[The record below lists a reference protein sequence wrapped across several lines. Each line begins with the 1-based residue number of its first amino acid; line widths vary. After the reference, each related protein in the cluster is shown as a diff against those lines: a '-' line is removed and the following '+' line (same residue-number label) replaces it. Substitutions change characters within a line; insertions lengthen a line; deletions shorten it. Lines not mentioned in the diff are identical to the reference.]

1 MKATILIALI
11 MMSISS
17 ITLGQDTTPI
27 EIKGVVKDN
36 KGTALQSIT
45 VTEKGT
51 TNAAVT
57 NVIGEFIIKVK
68 TAPATLVFS
77 GIGFQSQELKPGER
91 KLLSVVMTDDVKEL
105 SDVVVVGYGTQ
116 KKVNL
121 TGAVSVVKGTELV
134 NRPTATVSQAL
145 QGKVPGMNFSAG
157 SYGFE
162 PGAALNLQIR
172 GQGTPLILVDG
183 IYTTS
188 LNGLNPND
196 IESVSVLKDAAAAA
210 IYGARA
216 PYGVVLI
223 TTKSGA
229 TNNKLSIQYSG
240 NYSKIKPIN
249 MPHHLNSYTTALALN
264 EAAINS
270 GISPLYTNATI
281 DRMLAYQADPVNTPE
296 TLPAAANPAL
306 WANTFESNA
315 NYDWFNVFYGDGHRY
330 QHNLSLSGGNKG
342 VSFYLSGG
350 FINDGGVLQVGTDNY
365 KRYNLNA
372 KFDATLT
379 PWMKLSA
386 NTRYYNTS
394 RNVPAYDNQGN
405 YDLLFHQVAR
415 TFPSQYMKS
424 KYGVYSI
431 QSKIPWTS
439 NAGNENTTVNDMVQ
453 RFAAEITP
461 LKGWTINGDYTF
473 DITSNQFTSKNFT
486 VYEDN
491 VAGQPVLSGS
501 TSPSSIGKAQAIT
514 FYQSVNAYTTYKH
527 DLNRDHHFSIMAGY
541 QQEKSS
547 LSSLTASKNNLITPE
562 VPAMNTATGTITATD
577 NLNEYATQGIF
588 GRSNYNYKDKYLFEF
603 NSRYDGTFKFAEGK
617 KWGFFP
623 SVSAGWNVSS
633 ENSWENIKPVV
644 NAFKVRA
651 SWGSLGN
658 QLTAQPYQ
666 DISLLGVNANLGWIL
681 NGTRP
686 SFTTAPNLVNED
698 VTWETSNTK
707 NLGIDL
713 GLLRNRL
720 TLTAEIYQRLRD
732 RKSTRL
738 NSSHSQISYA

>member
-1 MKATILIALI
+1 MSAISFGQEISRMEIA
-11 MMSISS
+11 
-17 ITLGQDTTPI
+17 
-27 EIKGVVKDN
+27 GVVKDD
-36 KGTALQSIT
+36 KGIALPNIS
-45 VTEKGT
+45 VTEKRTTNVTT
-51 TNAAVT
+51 TNAS
-57 NVIGEFIIKVK
+57 GEFKINIISS
-68 TAPATLVFS
+68 AGTLVFS
-77 GIGFQSQELKPGER
+77 GVGFQQQEINVEAGKAV
-91 KLLSVVMTDDVKEL
+91 SVALVNDVKEL

-121 TGAVSVVKGTELV
+121 TGSVAVVKGTELV

-145 QGKVPGMNFSAG
+145 QGKVAGMNFTAG
-157 SYGFE
+157 SFGFE

-183 IYTTS
+183 IYTS
-188 LNGLNPND
+188 SINGINSND
-196 IESVSVLKDAAAAA
+196 IESISVLKDAAAAA

-223 TTKSGA
+223 TTKSGL
-229 TNNKLSIQYSG
+229 TNNKLSIEYSG

-249 MPHHLNSYTTALALN
+249 MPHHLDAYTTALALN

-270 GISPLYTNATI
+270 GITPLFTNTTL
-281 DRMLAYQADPVNTPE
+281 DRILAYQADPINTPE
-296 TLPAAANPAL
+296 TVPAAANPAL

-315 NYDWFNVFYGDGHRY
+315 NYDWFNVFYGDGQRY
-330 QHNLSLSGGNKG
+330 QHNLSLSGGNKA

-350 FINDGGVLQVGTDNY
+350 YVDDGGILQVGKDNY

-372 KFDATLT
+372 KFDASLT
-379 PWMKLSA
+379 KWIKLTS
-386 NTRYYNTS
+386 NTRYFNTS
-394 RNVPAYDNQGN
+394 RNTPAYDNQGN

-431 QSKIPWTS
+431 QSKVPWTKD
-439 NAGNENTTVNDMVQ
+439 AGNENTTINDMVQ
-453 RFAAEITP
+453 RFAVEITP
-461 LKGWTINGDYTF
+461 LKGWSINGDYTF

-486 VYEDN
+486 VFEDN

-501 TSPSSIGKAQAIT
+501 TSPSSVSKAQAIT
-514 FYQSVNAYTTYKH
+514 FYQSVNAYTTYKF
-527 DLNRDHHFSIMAGY
+527 DLNNIHRFSVMAGY
-541 QQEKSS
+541 QMEKSS
-547 LSSLTASKNNLITPE
+547 LSSLSASKTNMITPE
-562 VPAMNTATGTITATD
+562 VPAINTSTGTINATD
-577 NLNEYATQGIF
+577 NLSDYATEGVF
-588 GRSNYNYKDKYLFEF
+588 GRFNYNYNDKYLFEF
-603 NSRYDGTFKFAEGK
+603 NSRYDGTYKFAAGK

-623 SVSAGWNVSS
+623 SVSAGWNISN
-633 ENSWENIKPVV
+633 ENFWYSIKPVV

-666 DISLLGVNANLGWIL
+666 DIPLLGVNANLGWLL

-686 SFTTAPNLVNED
+686 SYTTAPNLVNPD

-707 NLGIDL
+707 NLG
-713 GLLRNRL
+713 
-720 TLTAEIYQRLRD
+720 
-732 RKSTRL
+732 
-738 NSSHSQISYA
+738 